1 MPGYTSKISSELD
14 GWGDSCRVFAPMSNW
29 IADAEAALS
38 RRKIS
43 PQSST
48 DIDIVETHSPT
59 LLDASSARALLSPF
73 LAAFM
78 WAAVVFRETQ
88 SHSSLDPLALLLR
101 VLALALT
108 LRAISVLWRFGRR
121 LHLLLQWRRYGLVVT
136 DEGLLFRAPDR
147 DVVVPRAEVLDVREQ
162 HAIATS
168 SHSGGPSATVF
179 VVTHPSTGRT
189 HVALPPVFAASPRAL
204 AERLMRW
211 RGAAGETKAL
221 PDETSE
227 PLPSKLWERSAAGEV
242 LEGVVV
248 IRHGNHWMKRG
259 PYASMLLGL
268 AVLDGFVRLPT
279 QAQRAINPVPAL
291 LLAAALV
298 IVPAA
303 WFLFTRATLRSR
315 QGLALVL
322 SPRDLLSRGKGG
334 VLRAAWSSVSRVEIY
349 ARSSWSLL
357 QGAHSSRTLIVHR
370 QREASVQCAESFM
383 DTPIEVTA
391 ALCDAYR
398 KRAAAAVSG
407 EA

>member
-1 MPGYTSKISSELD
+1 
-14 GWGDSCRVFAPMSNW
+14 MSNW

-38 RRKIS
+38 IRKRS
-43 PQSST
+43 PQSTT
-48 DIDIVETHSPT
+48 DIDIVDTHMPA

-73 LAAFM
+73 FAAFM

-88 SHSSLDPLALLLR
+88 THSSLDPLALLLR
-101 VLALALT
+101 VLALAMT
-108 LRAISVLWRFGRR
+108 LRALGVLWSFAQR
-121 LHLLLQWRRYGLVVT
+121 LRLVLQWRRYGLVVT

-147 DVVVPRAEVLDVREQ
+147 DVVVQVEDVLDVREQ

-168 SHSGGPSATVF
+168 AHSGGRSANVY

-211 RGAAGETKAL
+211 RGMAGETKAL
-221 PDETSE
+221 PSTSSE
-227 PLPSKLWERSAAGEV
+227 PLPSKLWDRSAAGEV

-248 IRHGNHWMKRG
+248 IRHGNNWMKRG
-259 PYASMLLGL
+259 PYASMLLGI
-268 AVLDGFVRLPT
+268 AVLDGFIRLPT
-279 QAQRAINPVPAL
+279 QAQQTINPVPAL

-298 IVPAA
+298 IVPGA
-303 WFLFTRATLRSR
+303 WYLFTRASLRSR
-315 QGLALVL
+315 NGLALVL
-322 SPRDLLSRGKGG
+322 SPQDVLSRERSG
-334 VLRAAWSSVSRVEIY
+334 VQRAAWTSVSRVEVY

-357 QGAHSSRTLIVHR
+357 QGAHTTRTLIIHR
-370 QREASVQCAESFM
+370 QREASVQCAETFM

-398 KRAAAAVSG
+398 KQAPPSDH
-407 EA
+407 